1 MSFWDIDPAFA
12 FGSQPGS
19 RRPLGK
25 LAVRDVSRWCAIL
38 GRMKARA
45 AAKFTCTSCGANHAT
60 WLGRCSACG
69 EWNTIEVLRHFPAK
83 SGLDAL
89 APVVALNGVGVASG
103 ERMSSGSVEFDRA
116 LSGGIVRGST
126 ILVGG
131 EPGIGKSTL
140 ALATASAI
148 ASSGSSVLYVSA
160 EESGEQVAARASRLG
175 LNAPKLD
182 FVRTSELASILAV
195 FQQYSLVVIDSIQ
208 AIGDP
213 ELGGLGGSV
222 SQVRHCAQALN
233 EAAKSSATAA
243 MILSHVTKDGAL
255 AGPKLLEHLV
265 DAVFVIDGDRSSE
278 ARVIRCM
285 KNRFGKVSE
294 VGYLKMD
301 SEGLTDESD
310 PGAAQLEDRLAGAP
324 GSVVTAARDGNR
336 VRLVEIQA
344 LVVTNPREVP
354 KRQFLGLSSQ
364 RCAVVIG
371 LVEHFANIRLDKLD
385 IFMSIA
391 GGVNSD
397 DPGLDLAIAAAIVSG
412 ALRIPLAEGVTLF
425 GELGLT
431 GELRKVRG
439 DEERIEEL
447 RRHGFSSFVVPA
459 KGAERSR
466 ASGEH
471 NVRTLSEALGF
482 IGLTREKSR

>member
-1 MSFWDIDPAFA
+1 
-12 FGSQPGS
+12 
-19 RRPLGK
+19 
-25 LAVRDVSRWCAIL
+25 
-38 GRMKARA
+38 
-45 AAKFTCTSCGANHAT
+45 
-60 WLGRCSACG
+60 
-69 EWNTIEVLRHFPAK
+69 
-83 SGLDAL
+83 
-89 APVVALNGVGVASG
+89 
-103 ERMSSGSVEFDRA
+103 MSSGSLEFDRA
-116 LSGGIVRGST
+116 LSGGIVPGST

-140 ALATASAI
+140 ALASAAAI
-148 ASSGSSVLYVSA
+148 AKAGSAVLYVSA
-160 EESGEQVAARASRLG
+160 EESGEQVGARAKRLG
-175 LNAPKLD
+175 LDGPKLD
-182 FVRTSELASILAV
+182 FVRTSELASILAS
-195 FQQYSLVVIDSIQ
+195 FQDYDLVVVDSIQ

-222 SQVRHCAQALN
+222 SQVRHCAQAIN
-233 EAAKSSATAA
+233 EAAKSGTTAA
-243 MILSHVTKDGAL
+243 MILSHVTKDGSL

-265 DAVFVIDGDRSSE
+265 DAVFVIDGDRSSD

-301 SEGLTDESD
+301 SQGLLDEPD
-310 PGAAQLEDRLAGAP
+310 PGAAQLQDRLAGAP

-344 LVVTNPREVP
+344 LVVANPREIP

-371 LVEHFANIRLDKLD
+371 LLEHFADVRLDKLD

-412 ALRIPLAEGVTLF
+412 AFRIAIGAEVALF

-431 GELRKVRG
+431 GELRKVRS
-439 DEERIEEL
+439 DLERIEEL

-459 KGAERSR
+459 KGGERPPT
-466 ASGEH
+466 SGEL
-471 NVRTLSEALGF
+471 NVRTLSEALAR
-482 IGLTREKSR
+482 IGLTREKKR